1 MVKKFSIE
9 EVPVENNIP
18 LEPLLPTG
26 AGNDTP
32 KEHSSGSG
40 SPEEEQSPK
49 KTEPLPMIT
58 VTSANGDHVITR
70 IKHAEDKEGD
80 DTAQHNDQQYLAL
93 ADELSRA
100 SSGSNQ
106 MALYEEDIHH
116 QGKISAL
123 LNRLANY
130 HAGIEPNTSERKK
143 THAKARLGTL
153 LGVYLPCI
161 QNIFGV
167 LLFIRMTWIVG
178 MAGAIE
184 GFLIVLV
191 CCGCTLLTA
200 ISMSAIATNGVVPAG
215 GSYFMISRAL
225 GPEFGGAVGILFYLG
240 TTVASSMYIIGAI
253 EILVT
258 YMAQEISLFG
268 DVSVQSNALNNYRV
282 YGTAVLL
289 LLGIIVFIGVAF
301 VSKFATLSLA
311 CVILSILC
319 IYIGIFAASPD
330 RSVHICYLG
339 ERLLTSDS
347 VTVDG
352 VMMCIKNETGP
363 IFKKYCHVG
372 ENETTCDPYF
382 EDNPAY
388 TKPGIPGLTS
398 NVFHENLHNKYTY
411 ADNIIGQKIEGNR
424 DRGEIIADITSSFMV
439 LLAIYFPSVT
449 GIMAGSNRSGDLE
462 DAQKSI
468 PTGTLSAITTT
479 SIVYVTCTFFFAG
492 TIEGDLLRDKLGE
505 SINGGLVVAYLAWP
519 TKWVILI
526 GSFLSTVGA
535 GLQSLTGAPRLLQA
549 IAMDGVIPVINFF
562 SVTTKRGEPFRALLL
577 TLAIS
582 EIGILIAN
590 LDVVAPVITMFFL
603 MCYGFVNMACAL
615 QTLLRTPSWR
625 PRFKFYHWILS
636 LIGLALCV
644 VLMFISSWYYAIT
657 AMAIAAFVYKYIEYK
672 GAEKE
677 WGDGIRGLAMSAA
690 RYSLLRVQQGPPHT
704 KNWRPQLLVLFKLD
718 DELQPKYSK
727 MVEFASQLKA
737 GKGLTL
743 VTSVLEGKWMDRFA
757 DAQAAKQ
764 NLQKVID
771 QTGVK
776 GFADVVVTESVTSGL
791 CHLVQNSGLG
801 GLRHNTVMLGWP
813 YGWRHNIDERSYK
826 VFLDTV
832 NNIGAGQM
840 ALLVIKGA
848 NHFPASTEKLKGTID
863 IWWIVHDGGL
873 LMLLPFLLK
882 QHKTWKNCKLR
893 IFTVAQLEDNT
904 IQMKNDLQKFM
915 YQLRIQADVE
925 VVEMAESDITAY
937 TYERTL
943 IMEQRTEMLKNMRV
957 GKIVQP
963 QSIVDNS
970 RASLPEVTVKLDTV
984 TEESTTDE
992 EKLSERNQ
1000 YTFSPNFRQE
1010 GVSMEEMAS
1019 SINKNVLDIKP
1030 DQKNVRRMHTAVRLN
1045 EVIIQK
1051 SHEAK
1056 LVILNL
1062 PAPPKHE
1069 SGELNYMEFLE
1080 VLTEGLDTV
1089 LMVRGSGSEVITIYS

>member
-1 MVKKFSIE
+1 MTDRFTVTRAS
-9 EVPVENNIP
+9 
-18 LEPLLPTG
+18 
-26 AGNDTP
+26 
-32 KEHSSGSG
+32 
-40 SPEEEQSPK
+40 EEQPIGETGRTDTYGAAAIQFSDSDSKVGQYK
-49 KTEPLPMIT
+49 KLKGEDGGSRLADQEPFA
-58 VTSANGDHVITR
+58 V
-70 IKHAEDKEGD
+70 
-80 DTAQHNDQQYLAL
+80 
-93 ADELSRA
+93 ADELT
-100 SSGSNQ
+100 SSDYSNQ
-106 MALYEEDIHH
+106 MALYEDDIHH
-116 QGKISAL
+116 QGRISTL

-130 HAGIEPNTSERKK
+130 HAGIEPNTSEKKK
-143 THAKARLGTL
+143 TQAKARLGTL

-178 MAGAIE
+178 MAGALE
-184 GFLIVLV
+184 GFFIVFV
-191 CCGCTLLTA
+191 CCSCTMLTA

-225 GPEFGGAVGILFYLG
+225 GPEFGGAVGVLFYLG

-258 YMAQEISLFG
+258 YMNRSFSIFG
-268 DVSVQSNALNNYRV
+268 DVGDQSNALNNYRV

-289 LLGIIVFIGVAF
+289 LLGVIVFIGVAF

-311 CVILSILC
+311 CVILSIFS
-319 IYIGIFAASPD
+319 IYIGIFVANQD
-330 RSVHICYLG
+330 NSVVLCYLG
-339 ERLLTSDS
+339 DRLLTSAS
-347 VTVDG
+347 VTLDG
-352 VMMCIKNETGP
+352 EMMCIKNETAP
-363 IFKKYCHVG
+363 IYHKYCHLVG
-372 ENETTCDPYF
+372 NETECDPYF
-382 EDNPAY
+382 TANEMY
-388 TKPGIPGLTS
+388 TKSGIPGLAS
-398 NVFHENLHNKYTY
+398 GVFNRNVHNSYTVKG
-411 ADNIIGQKIEGNR
+411 DIIGMRTEGNR
-424 DRGEIIADITSSFMV
+424 DHGEIVADITSSFVV
-439 LLAIYFPSVT
+439 LLAIYFPSCT

-468 PTGTLSAITTT
+468 PVGTIAAIVTT
-479 SIVYVTCTFFFAG
+479 SLVYITCTLFFAG

-505 SINGGLVVAYLAWP
+505 SINGGLVIAYLAWP
-519 TKWVILI
+519 TRWVILI

-549 IAMDGVIPVINFF
+549 IAMDGVIPVLNFF

-590 LDVVAPVITMFFL
+590 LDLVAPVITMFFL

-615 QTLLRTPSWR
+615 QTLIRTPSWR
-625 PRFKFYHWILS
+625 PRFRFYHWTLS
-636 LIGLALCV
+636 LLGLALCV
-644 VLMFISSWYYAIT
+644 CLMFISSWYYALT
-657 AMAIAAFVYKYIEYK
+657 AIAVAVCIYKYIEYK

-718 DELQPKYSK
+718 ENLQAKYPK
-727 MVEFASQLKA
+727 MVEFATQLKA

-743 VTSVLEGKWMDRFA
+743 VTSVLEGKWKERYA
-757 DAQAAKQ
+757 DAQAARQ

-771 QTGVK
+771 STGVK
-776 GFADVVVTESVTSGL
+776 GFADVIVSESVTGGL

-801 GLRHNTVMLGWP
+801 GLRHNTVVLGWP
-813 YGWRHNIDERSYK
+813 YGWRHNVDERSYK
-826 VFLDTV
+826 VFIDTI
-832 NNIGAGQM
+832 NNVGAGQM
-840 ALLVIKGA
+840 ALLVIKGT
-848 NHFPASTEKLKGTID
+848 NTFPSSHEKLKGTID

-882 QHKTWKNCKLR
+882 QHKTWRNCNLR

-904 IQMKNDLQKFM
+904 IQMKADLQKFM
-915 YQLRIQADVE
+915 YQLRIHADVE
-925 VVEMAESDITAY
+925 VVEMADSDITAY

-943 IMEQRTEMLKNMRV
+943 MMEQRTEMLKNMRI
-957 GKIVQP
+957 GKMPQP
-963 QSIVDNS
+963 QTIVDRSHEAATAVND
-970 RASLPEVTVKLDTV
+970 VKVNLDTV
-984 TEESTTDE
+984 TEESVTEDE
-992 EKLSERNQ
+992 TLSDRNQ
-1000 YTFSPNFRQE
+1000 FTFTPNFRNQ
-1010 GVSMEEMAS
+1010 GVSIAHMAS
-1019 SINKNVLDIKP
+1019 TINKNLLEIKP

-1069 SGELNYMEFLE
+1069 AGELNYMEFLE
-1080 VLTEGLDTV
+1080 VLTEGLDNV

>member
-1 MVKKFSIE
+1 MHMVSRFSVE
-9 EVPVENNIP
+9 EVPERNNIP
-18 LEPLLPTG
+18 LEPLFPLEDEEPVEVVE
-26 AGNDTP
+26 NVP
-32 KEHSSGSG
+32 SPSS
-40 SPEEEQSPK
+40 
-49 KTEPLPMIT
+49 PLPMT
-58 VTSANGDHVITR
+58 NGNAETMDNGEHVITKIR
-70 IKHAEDKEGD
+70 TEGD
-80 DTAQHNDQQYLAL
+80 VVEGEGTPDDEPFARS
-93 ADELSRA
+93 DELSN
-100 SSGSNQ
+100 SDYSNQ
-106 MALYEEDIHH
+106 MALYEDDIHH

-130 HAGIEPNTSERKK
+130 HAGVEPNTSEKK
-143 THAKARLGTL
+143 GKVQAKARLGTL
-153 LGVYLPCI
+153 LGVFLPCV

-167 LLFIRMTWIVG
+167 LLFIRMSWIVG
-178 MAGAIE
+178 MAGALE
-184 GFLIVLV
+184 GFFIVFI
-191 CCGCTLLTA
+191 CCCCTMLTA

-225 GPEFGGAVGILFYLG
+225 GPEFGGAVGVLFYLG

-258 YMAQEISLFG
+258 YMNRDFSIFG
-268 DVSVQSNALNNYRV
+268 DVGVLSNALNNYRV

-289 LLGIIVFIGVAF
+289 LLGIVVFIGVAF
-301 VSKFATLSLA
+301 VSKFAALSLA
-311 CVILSILC
+311 CVIVSILC
-319 IYIGIFAASPD
+319 IYIGIFAAHPGNSPL
-330 RSVHICYLG
+330 ICYLG
-339 ERLLTSDS
+339 DRLLSAS
-347 VTVDG
+347 LVTVDG
-352 VMMCIKNETGP
+352 VMMCMKNETVP
-363 IFKKYCHVG
+363 VFHKYCTG
-372 ENETTCDPYF
+372 WPNETTCDPYF
-382 EDNPAY
+382 ESNNMY
-388 TKPGIPGLTS
+388 TKPGIPGLAS
-398 NVFHENLHNKYTY
+398 GVFHANVPNRYTQ
-411 ADNIIGQKIEGNR
+411 AGDIIGSRVVGNTA
-424 DRGEIIADITSSFMV
+424 RGEIVSDVTTSFVV

-462 DAQKSI
+462 DAQRSI
-468 PTGTLSAITTT
+468 PIGTISAVVTT
-479 SIVYVTCTFFFAG
+479 SIVYMSCALFLAG
-492 TIEGDLLRDKLGE
+492 TVEGDLLRDKLGV
-505 SINGGLVVAYLAWP
+505 SIEGGLVVAFLAWP
-519 TKWVILI
+519 TRWVILI
-526 GSFLSTVGA
+526 GSFLSTIGA

-549 IAMDGVIPVINFF
+549 IAMDGTIPILKVF

-582 EIGILIAN
+582 EIGILVAN
-590 LDVVAPVITMFFL
+590 LDLVAPVITMFFL

-615 QTLLRTPSWR
+615 QTLVRTPSWR
-625 PRFKFYHWILS
+625 PRFRFYHWTLS
-636 LIGLALCV
+636 LIGMALCV
-644 VLMFISSWYYAIT
+644 CLMFISSWYYALV
-657 AMAIAAFVYKYIEYK
+657 AIALAVCIYKYIEYK

-718 DELQPKYSK
+718 ENLQPKYPK
-727 MVEFASQLKA
+727 MVEFATQLKA

-743 VTSVLEGKWMDRFA
+743 VTSVLEGKFKERFA

-771 QTGVK
+771 STDVK
-776 GFADVVVTESVTSGL
+776 GFPDVIVSENITIGL

-801 GLRHNTVMLGWP
+801 GLRHNTVVVGWP
-813 YGWRHNIDERSYK
+813 YGWRHNTDERSYK
-826 VFLDTV
+826 VFIETV

-848 NHFPASTEKLKGTID
+848 SNFPSSMERLKGTID

-873 LMLLPFLLK
+873 LMLLPFLLQ
-882 QHKTWKNCKLR
+882 QHKTWRNCKLR

-904 IQMKNDLQKFM
+904 IQMKADLQKFM

-925 VVEMAESDITAY
+925 VVEMADSDITAY

-943 IMEQRTEMLKNMRV
+943 MMEQRTEMLKNMRV
-957 GKIVQP
+957 GNVSLP
-963 QSIVDNS
+963 QTIVDKSHETGAALND
-970 RASLPEVTVKLDTV
+970 VKIKLDTV
-984 TEESTTDE
+984 VEESTTDE
-992 EKLSERNQ
+992 EKFSERNQ
-1000 YTFSPNFRQE
+1000 YTFSPNIRSQ
-1010 GVSMEEMAS
+1010 GVSVEKMAS
-1019 SINKNVLDIKP
+1019 SINKNVLEIKP

-1069 SGELNYMEFLE
+1069 AGELNYMEFLE
-1080 VLTEGLDTV
+1080 VLTEGLEKV